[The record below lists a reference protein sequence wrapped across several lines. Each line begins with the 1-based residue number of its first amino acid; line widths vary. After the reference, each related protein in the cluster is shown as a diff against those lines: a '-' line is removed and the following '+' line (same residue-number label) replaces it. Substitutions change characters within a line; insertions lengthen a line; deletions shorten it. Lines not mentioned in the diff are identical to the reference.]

1 MKEVARIKMNDRRA
15 RVRAPSA
22 LLGKSIG
29 QGNRKGQRAP
39 PNTLHGHHQDSIET
53 EFMDVK
59 HSGQHSSLTNKVFGK
74 FSLRKCT

>member
-1 MKEVARIKMNDRRA
+1 MNDRPA

-39 PNTLHGHHQDSIET
+39 PNTLHGHHQDGIET

-59 HSGQHSSLTNKVFGK
+59 HSGQQSSLTNKVFGE
-74 FSLRKCT
+74 FD